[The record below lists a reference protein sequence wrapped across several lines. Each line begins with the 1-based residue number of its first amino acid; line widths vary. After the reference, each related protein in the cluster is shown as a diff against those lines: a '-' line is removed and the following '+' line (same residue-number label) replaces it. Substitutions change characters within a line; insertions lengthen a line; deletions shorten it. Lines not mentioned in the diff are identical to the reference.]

1 MSTCM
6 LWEMP
11 SRSDSSSARFL
22 VPSTFLSVVWAN
34 RRVEKSALVTLATEE
49 MGSLTRKY
57 TTPSTLTVTESLVRI
72 CSGGRATDQW
82 WALDTGVVAL
92 MRQ

>member
-1 MSTCM
+1 M
-6 LWEMP
+6 LWEIP
-11 SRSDSSSARFL
+11 SRSESSSDRFL
-22 VPSTFLSVVWAN
+22 VPRTFLSVVWAN

-72 CSGGRATDQW
+72 YISGDG
-82 WALDTGVVAL
+82 
-92 MRQ
+92 